1 MKINQY
7 LSNFKSVQAFTFI
20 LVMSF
25 VKTNATV
32 LATANFSVEE
42 SNIRNSVIATINK
55 HEVLYVSSLSDG
67 IGCYSLEG
75 KKIWNKKIEPAAVI
89 FEIEAVDI
97 DGDGNDDILAAS
109 GNGNIY
115 CWSSKGKLLW
125 KFTPDHKVRFSEIAV
140 TKNNKQIR
148 VFAGGNDYQLYELN
162 AKGALVSTTKIE
174 GVIRKIEAGN
184 FVNKQQQDLFVMTY
198 SHDKFRWDFM
208 GIIDANTKKIV
219 QTLDYKKSKS
229 KDLSKAMITDL
240 EIADLNKDGLSD
252 ILFFGD
258 VNWVPVVV
266 GLDANFNVITA
277 YKGTR
282 KDIQRYANTKGT
294 CLLPIKDEIVFQF
307 GGFTHRLDL
316 RGKLIE
322 KAGTRYASEHEI
334 VYSDFVLAPQSE
346 QLITAGEVDG
356 GNGVYVFNLKKSSWL
371 STNHRLEGTMAQV
384 KENLDLLYQQI
395 LDFEMPSYQKKTDE
409 SWVMVTSK
417 KIDGKV
423 KKLNGNK
430 VEFVIQRAPKE
441 GTDRTPLVAVIG
453 KSALKKD
460 KRGKYEDSRE
470 DIVNMAKNY
479 EKEGQHFTFWAGHG
493 NDPFYIQIETLEQVL
508 EVAPTTCRG
517 FVYAEMDD
525 VDDPRVQH
533 FVREYVPRL
542 AKAIRKNKNRAKLY
556 FRYKNTFWGLTNKLP
571 LWQELFFSNKYN
583 DILAPASED
592 TSNRTQDINLTGR
605 VGMFV
610 AGYVDDFAMRL
621 IDDNPTSWRP
631 LSPGGQKSISP
642 YLRQG
647 VMMAAYG
654 AKHGVVADNNFTE
667 EPGLNI
673 LFGLMK
679 SGALPIVKK
688 ENIMSIGSWH
698 LIKDVDAH
706 LIHSIDSHHSLKQ
719 YKPTD
724 TEDLFSVTQMHWAGT
739 DIPAHDYSKIALGVD
754 YRWLNYMPVMPNGMV
769 PIAPIEYAKELEKNK
784 TPYSV
789 SNGSKGVSNGEL
801 VAAKTYMSEFKEIVS
816 KGKSQLPIIVNGAS
830 WSAVRIDKNH
840 VRVILVDPGYIE
852 PKDREVTITFNGN
865 QPKKAVDILSKQQVK
880 ISNGKIQTKVL
891 AGSLQFI
898 DIEY

>member
-1 MKINQY
+1 MKKNRRMKPSK
-7 LSNFKSVQAFTFI
+7 LWSCI
-20 LVMSF
+20 LGLTLLGHVN
-25 VKTNATV
+25 NAR
-32 LATANFSVEE
+32 AQKANFSTKETTV
-42 SNIRNSVIATINK
+42 RNAAVATVNNK
-55 HEVLYVSSLSDG
+55 EVLYVSSLSDG
-67 IGCYSLEG
+67 VGCYTLNGERLWSA
-75 KKIWNKKIEPAAVI
+75 KIETPAVI
-89 FEIEAVDI
+89 FEIEAADI
-97 DGDGNDDILAAS
+97 DDDGNDDLLAAS
-109 GNGNIY
+109 ANGTIY
-115 CWSSKGKLLW
+115 CWASNGKLLW
-125 KFTPDHKVRFSEIAV
+125 KFVSSPKVRFSEIALV
-140 TKNNKQIR
+140 NNGKLQ
-148 VFAGGNDYQLYELN
+148 VFAGGNDEYLYELN
-162 AKGALVSTTKIE
+162 AQGKLVGKTKIQ
-174 GVIRKIEAGN
+174 GVVRKIESGN
-184 FVNKQQQDLFVMTY
+184 FVNKGKEDLFVMTY

-208 GIIDANTKKIV
+208 GILDADTKKIV
-219 QTLDYKKSKS
+219 RSLDYKKSKN
-229 KDLSKAMITDL
+229 KDLSKAMVTDL

-258 VNWVPVVV
+258 VKWIPLVV
-266 GLDANFNVITA
+266 GLDAHFNSITQ

-282 KDIQRYANTKGT
+282 KDIQRYANTKGI
-294 CLLPIKDEIVFQF
+294 CLLPVKDEIVFQF
-307 GGFTHRLDL
+307 GGVSHRIDL
-316 RGKLIE
+316 KGKLIE
-322 KAGTRYASEHEI
+322 KLGTRYANEHEI

-356 GNGVYVFNLKKSSWL
+356 GNGVYTFNLKKSSWL

-395 LDFEMPSYQKKTDE
+395 LDFKMPSYQKKSDE

-417 KIDGKV
+417 KIDSKV
-423 KKLNGNK
+423 QKLKGNK

-441 GTDRTPLVAVIG
+441 STDRAPLVAKIG
-453 KSALKKD
+453 KAALKKD
-460 KRGKYEDSRE
+460 KRGKYQDSRE
-470 DIVNMAKNY
+470 SIVNKAREY
-479 EKEGQHFTFWAGHG
+479 EKEGQHFTLWAGHG
-493 NDPFYIQIETLEQVL
+493 NDPFYIQIETLEQIL
-508 EVAPTTCRG
+508 QVAPTTCRG
-517 FVYAEMDD
+517 FVYAEMDN

-679 SGALPIVKK
+679 SGALPLVEREDIL
-688 ENIMSIGSWH
+688 SIGSWH
-698 LIKDVDAH
+698 LIKEVDEH
-706 LIHSIDSHHSLKQ
+706 LIHSIDSHHTLKQ

-724 TEDLFSVTQMHWAGT
+724 TEAVFSVTQMHWAGT
-739 DIPAHDYSKIALGVD
+739 DIPDHDYSKIALGVD
-754 YRWLNYMPVMPNGMV
+754 YRWLNYMPIMPNGMV

-784 TPYSV
+784 IPYSV
-789 SNGSKGVSNGEL
+789 SNGSKGISNGKL
-801 VAAKTYMSEFKEIVS
+801 VTAKTYMSEFKEILA
-816 KGKSQLPIIVNGAS
+816 KGKSQLPIVVNGAS
-830 WSAVRIDKNH
+830 WSAVRIDEHH

-852 PKDREVTITFNGN
+852 PKDRNVEITFNGK
-865 QPKKAVDILSKQQVK
+865 QPKSAIDILSKESIKIVK
-880 ISNGKIQTKVL
+880 GKVSTKVL

-898 DIEY
+898 DLTY